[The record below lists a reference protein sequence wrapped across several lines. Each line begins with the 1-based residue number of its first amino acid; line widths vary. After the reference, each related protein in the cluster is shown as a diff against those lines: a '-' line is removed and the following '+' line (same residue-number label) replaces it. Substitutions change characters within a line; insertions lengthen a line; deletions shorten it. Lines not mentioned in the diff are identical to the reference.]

1 MAMET
6 RWIDQ
11 AALIGT
17 ALAAFIALAV
27 GAGEWTLLS
36 TALGLTL
43 ALVLI
48 AFVHVPTG
56 TIRSKLLRLLTVS
69 AVGGLDVSLTL
80 AYPLQE
86 WLVRPRVAADCSSLS
101 RLHTEM
107 AACVGSAS
115 APGLTLLWLL
125 GGAAIFGILSF
136 GLPTLA
142 TTATGKRM
150 FRELAGMKPRA

>member
-1 MAMET
+1 MAMEN

-17 ALAAFIALAV
+17 ALAAFIALA
-27 GAGEWTLLS
+27 AGTGQWTLLS

-56 TIRSKLLRLLTVS
+56 SIRTRLLRLLAIS
-69 AVGGLDVSLTL
+69 AVGGLDISLTL

-86 WLVRPRVAADCSSLS
+86 WLVRPRVAADCRSLS
-101 RLHTEM
+101 RLPTEV
-107 AACVGSAS
+107 ASCVGSSA

-125 GGAAIFGILSF
+125 GGAAMFCILVF

-142 TTATGKRM
+142 TTSAGKRVL
-150 FRELAGMKPRA
+150 RELAGLKPRA

>member
-1 MAMET
+1 MET

-11 AALIGT
+11 AALMGT
-17 ALAAFIALAV
+17 ALAAFIALSV
-27 GAGEWTLLS
+27 SAGNWTVLS

-43 ALVLI
+43 GLILI
-48 AFVHVPTG
+48 AYVHVPTG
-56 TIRSKLLRLLTVS
+56 NIRAKLIRLLALS
-69 AVGGLDVSLTL
+69 AVGGLDISLTL

-86 WLVRPRVAADCSSLS
+86 WLVRPRVAADCRSLS
-101 RLHTEM
+101 RVPTEV

-115 APGLTLLWLL
+115 APALTVLWLL
-125 GGAAIFGILSF
+125 GAAAIFTILAF

-150 FRELAGMKPRA
+150 FRELAGLKPRA

>member
-1 MAMET
+1 MTMEN

-17 ALAAFIALAV
+17 ALAAFIALEV
-27 GAGEWTLLS
+27 GAGQWTLLS

-43 ALVLI
+43 ALVMI

-56 TIRSKLLRLLTVS
+56 TIRARLLRLLAIS
-69 AVGGLDVSLTL
+69 AVGGLDISLTL
-80 AYPLQE
+80 AYPLQQ
-86 WLVRPRVAADCSSLS
+86 WLVRPRVAADCNRLS
-101 RLHTEM
+101 RLPTEV
-107 AACVGSAS
+107 ASCVGSNT

-125 GGAAIFGILSF
+125 GGAVIFAILVF

-142 TTATGKRM
+142 TTAPGKRVI
-150 FRELAGMKPRA
+150 RELAGLKPKV

>member
-1 MAMET
+1 MET

-11 AALIGT
+11 AALMGT

-27 GAGEWTLLS
+27 NAGQWTLLS

-48 AFVHVPTG
+48 AYVHAPVG
-56 TIRSKLLRLLTVS
+56 AIRAKLLRLLAVS

-86 WLVRPRVAADCSSLS
+86 WLVRPRVAADCGSLS
-101 RLHTEM
+101 RVPTEM
-107 AACVGSAS
+107 AGCVGAAS
-115 APGLTLLWLL
+115 APALTLLWLL
-125 GGAAIFGILSF
+125 GGALVFGILAF

-142 TTATGKRM
+142 TTATGRRV
-150 FRELAGMKPRA
+150 FRELAGLKPRA

>member
-1 MAMET
+1 MET

-27 GAGEWTLLS
+27 GGGQWTLLS

-43 ALVLI
+43 ALVMI

-56 TIRSKLLRLLTVS
+56 SIRAKLLRLLAVS
-69 AVGGLDVSLTL
+69 AVAGLDISLTL

-86 WLVRPRVAADCSSLS
+86 WLVRPRIAADCKSLS
-101 RLHTEM
+101 RLPTEM
-107 AACVGSAS
+107 ASCVGSAS

-125 GGAAIFGILSF
+125 GGAVVFAVLAF

-142 TTATGKRM
+142 TTATGKRV
-150 FRELAGMKPRA
+150 FRDLAGLKPRT

>member
-1 MAMET
+1 MTMEI

-11 AALIGT
+11 AALLGA
-17 ALAAFIALAV
+17 ALAAFIALTV
-27 GAGEWTLLS
+27 SAGHWTMLS

-43 ALVLI
+43 ALVLV
-48 AFVHVPTG
+48 AYVHVPIG
-56 TIRSKLLRLLTVS
+56 GIRVKLLRLLAVS
-69 AVGGLDVSLTL
+69 AVGGLDICLTL

-86 WLVRPRVAADCSSLS
+86 WLVRPRVAADCKSLSSLP
-101 RLHTEM
+101 TEV

-125 GGAAIFGILSF
+125 GGAVVFGFLTF

-142 TTATGKRM
+142 TTATGKRI
-150 FRELAGMKPRA
+150 FRELAGLKPKA